1 VPARLRLDPFEAIL
15 LQKDSSNGQTTVLQ
29 IGFLLQE
36 LREHAAG
43 ASDDSDRVADGAKDV
58 A

>member
-29 IGFLLQE
+29 IGFLPL
-36 LREHAAG
+36 AAG